1 METYIWKLKTERK
14 MKMPKMYKS
23 HPAYGA
29 HVVELPSGKTIWNV
43 VPFVVYET

>member
-1 METYIWKLKTERK
+1 
-14 MKMPKMYKS
+14 MPKSYKS

-29 HVVELPSGKTIWNV
+29 HVVELPSGKMIWNV

>member
-1 METYIWKLKTERK
+1 

-29 HVVELPSGKTIWNV
+29 HVVELPSGKTIWNTR
-43 VPFVVYET
+43 PFCVYEI